1 MSNPNDLKV
10 YSPSGEM
17 FEMSRANAHDL
28 TTHAGWSFKAP
39 TEIKAPAEI
48 AACTVPPV
56 VKETADAPSTADSAR
71 SVEASDTPV
80 VEAEAETSTEA
91 VEEAAEENDAVTDA
105 DFAHLEDR
113 DAVVAYLAE
122 HFPEFKPHHKSSRD
136 GLVAKLVELTNG

>member
-56 VKETADAPSTADSAR
+56 VKETADVQSNADSAR
-71 SVEASDTPV
+71 SVEDTTPV
-80 VEAEAETSTEA
+80 VEAEAETSAET
-91 VEEAAEENDAVTDA
+91 VEEATEENDAVTDE

-113 DAVVAYLAE
+113 EAVVAYLAE

-136 GLVAKLVELTNG
+136 GLVAKLVELANG